1 MSKKSKIF
9 RLFLITLLLLL
20 LTTKPLSSSQKDAIV
35 EKYLY
40 TIEKIYFE
48 NIFTNN
54 EIYSVKDLK
63 DYFVKKINVKN
74 INEAFKETIY
84 TFIKDPYLEIKDRD
98 IFVVN
103 YYQER
108 KAEDDI
114 KIQVIKLNELKVYY
128 INFVDISPNMARK
141 YKEYL
146 SNELN
151 KTDKEIVIIIDLTN
165 NFGGSL
171 WSAAFFTSLF
181 LEPNT
186 YLFSV
191 NFKKKGKI
199 KTQNFYSSED
209 YSGYFR
215 KNFIAILQDD
225 TTASSAE
232 VISGVLKRKC
242 LVFGDLTY
250 GKPYIQSVI
259 ELDQMIIIYTNGF
272 LNFSLELEPHQKIK
286 PDFYLSRKEIES
298 KSITNLVVKIYI
310 FLRSMLNGG

>member
-1 MSKKSKIF
+1 M
-9 RLFLITLLLLL
+9 
-20 LTTKPLSSSQKDAIV
+20 

-63 DYFVKKINVKN
+63 DYFMKKTKVKS
-74 INEAFKETIY
+74 INEAFKETVY

-98 IFVVN
+98 IFLVD

-114 KIQVIKLNELKVYY
+114 KIQIIQVNEVKVYY
-128 INFVDISPNMARK
+128 INFVNISPNMAKK

-146 SNELN
+146 SNKLN
-151 KTDKEIVIIIDLTN
+151 KTDKEIIIIIDLTN

-171 WSAAFFTSLF
+171 WSAAFFISLF
-181 LEPNT
+181 FEPNT
-186 YLFSV
+186 YLFTV
-191 NFKKKGKI
+191 NFKQKGKI
-199 KTQNFYSSED
+199 KTQNFYNSED
-209 YSGYFR
+209 YGGYLTR
-215 KNFIAILQDD
+215 NFIAILQDD
-225 TTASSAE
+225 TTVSSAE

-286 PDFYLSRKEIES
+286 PDFYLSRKEIEN
-298 KSITNLVVKIYI
+298 KLITNLVVKIYI
-310 FLRSMLNGG
+310 LLKSMLNGG